1 MAYTKDNITKTLKQI
16 LNDIE
21 KLRKELTGYIVN
33 GEAHRVITDIAIR
46 IEELSLS
53 MPMYSDVLSGL
64 SRRLKLLSTLAQA
77 LHNQWKHIHSKRALG
92 RVNYLDQHLSEV
104 EGILRDIE
112 ERIKSGLIDK
122 TEVKVIRRIVF

>member
-1 MAYTKDNITKTLKQI
+1 LAYTEDNITKTLRQI

-21 KLRKELTGYIVN
+21 RLRKELTGYIVN
-33 GEAHRVITDIAIR
+33 GDAHRVITDIAIR
-46 IEELSLS
+46 IEELSLGI
-53 MPMYSDVLSGL
+53 PTYSDVLSGL

-77 LHNQWKHIHSKRALG
+77 LHNQWKHIRSKRALG
-92 RVNYLDQHLSEV
+92 RINYLDQHLGEV
-104 EGILRDIE
+104 EGILRDLE

>member
-1 MAYTKDNITKTLKQI
+1 LAYTEDNVTKTLRQI

-21 KLRKELTGYIVN
+21 RLRRELTGYIIN
-33 GEAHRVITDIAIR
+33 GEAHRVIADIAVR

-53 MPMYSDVLSGL
+53 IPTYSDVLSGL

-77 LHNQWKHIHSKRALG
+77 LHNQWKHVHSKRALG

-104 EGILRDIE
+104 EGILRDLE
-112 ERIKSGLIDK
+112 EKIKSGSIDK
-122 TEVKVIRRIVF
+122 TEIKVIRRIVF